1 MQKKNYYLIA
11 VLFMLLVTGI
21 QVNAQRVV
29 KPRPGATG
37 SWRLLGTVQAG
48 YAADHDVIIVRGPFD
63 YFRRLKFKVTDA
75 PLHMHRMV
83 VRYDDRGLPENI
95 DLRFNIPKG
104 GESRIIDLRGRKRKL
119 KSVEFWYDTKGL
131 FNGKA
136 DVTLFGIK

>member
-1 MQKKNYYLIA
+1 MKKKTGYLLAVVTLLLIA
-11 VLFMLLVTGI
+11 GM

-29 KPRPGATG
+29 KPRPGNTG

-48 YAADHDVIIVRGPFD
+48 YAADHDIIIIRGPFD

-83 VRYDDRGLPENI
+83 VRYDDSALPENI